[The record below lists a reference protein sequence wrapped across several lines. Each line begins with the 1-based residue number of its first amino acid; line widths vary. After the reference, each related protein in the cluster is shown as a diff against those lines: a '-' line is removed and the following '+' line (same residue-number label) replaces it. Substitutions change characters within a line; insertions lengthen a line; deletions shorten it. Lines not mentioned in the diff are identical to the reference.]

1 MGSAAFFFFFFFGV
15 SPCHDRD
22 FSQLGLLFELL
33 LIFTEKGL
41 RDLHVFTFYLHFKK
55 KKKKEKGHKEK
66 TPICLDGRCFLLF
79 TDAVFKPRGRALG
92 CDPSLETQS
101 QLLASAHPWLPASR
115 DITKEACSQTRRAV
129 RGEVTRYPG
138 VQQFP
143 IEGNHSKGSLSRSP
157 PGSSGTCRLY
167 RHHSTLGVLSL
178 APLFVMHHKLVCK
191 TRIQAQVTYL
201 EMGERRIG
209 TRPKDDQ

>member
-1 MGSAAFFFFFFFGV
+1 MTGTSLSWV
-15 SPCHDRD
+15 YC
-22 FSQLGLLFELL
+22 LNYYL

-55 KKKKEKGHKEK
+55 IKGKGHKEK

-79 TDAVFKPRGRALG
+79 TDAVFKQRSRALR

-115 DITKEACSQTRRAV
+115 DVTKEACSQTRRAV
-129 RGEVTRYPG
+129 RGAVTRHPG

-143 IEGNHSKGSLSRSP
+143 IEGNHSQGSLSRSP

-178 APLFVMHHKLVCK
+178 APLFVMHHKLVRK

-201 EMGERRIG
+201 EMGERGIG
-209 TRPKDDQ
+209 TRRKDGQ